1 MKMRLSDNNLV
12 DNRSVNAEHSQLFNR
27 VIKQLTLNN
36 PVDIVLTNVIQ
47 IIGEY
52 LNADRSYIFQVHS
65 QNDEQYV
72 SLKYEWVKANID
84 VQINNQELQNIPF
97 SKYLSIL
104 NELSEGKIAEG
115 LVKDHKS
122 LEFRTLMSSQGI
134 KAYLFSPLI
143 FKGELWGFIGFDD
156 CQIERVWDNA
166 ELYLIQAFS
175 LAISNKLLL
184 DDIYGVLNN
193 KEKQLEIAI
202 ESSNDGFWYINLEKN
217 TMYFSK
223 QWKRMLGYDDDE
235 LENNFETFEY
245 LLHPEDRELVLTTLD
260 PYTKINRGAF
270 ECEYRLKNKTGNY
283 QWVLTQAYIKK
294 DEFGNPI
301 RFIGTNIDITARV
314 NYKRHLKEKEVEY
327 RNLVNSV
334 HEIIFKTDASGE
346 FTFLNPAWEQVTGF
360 SVDKSVGTMS
370 FNYIIPDEREFGR
383 QKFFSSPIFR
393 GESQVNFEVRFLTS
407 QGSFV
412 WIETFA
418 TVKYND
424 DGEVTGIYGT
434 LIDIHQRKMAELA
447 QKESE
452 EKFRLMSE
460 TMSDLV
466 SLHEPDGRY
475 FYISPSITELL
486 GYLPDSLIGMAPEE
500 IIHPE
505 DLSKI
510 ESLFQQAIALKDKNS
525 AIGQIRKKTI
535 NGEYLWFESIVQ
547 PIKKGNR
554 LESILM
560 VSRDVS
566 ERKKAEME
574 MKKALEK
581 EKELSELKSRF
592 VTMASHEFRTPLTSI
607 KSSVQLLEMYTEEV
621 GTNISKPFLKHFGK
635 IVSQIDRLSSLM
647 NDILIVGRT
656 EAKKMP
662 FEPEKVDMIELCMDH
677 IEQYYLNRADGRS
690 VNFKVN
696 GSRQEVWIDP
706 GLMTHILSNILSNAF
721 KYSPKKPNPELTLKY
736 EEGGFFIKVQDFGI
750 GIPKKEQEQLF
761 NSFFR
766 AENAVNIEGTGLGLV
781 ILKQFVEMH
790 SGEIKLYSEEGEGTE
805 VVVYIPYANEPSS

>member
-1 MKMRLSDNNLV
+1 MRLSENNI
-12 DNRSVNAEHSQLFNR
+12 VNHHKVSNEQSQLFNR

-36 PVDIVLTNVIQ
+36 PIDVILTNVIQ
-47 IIGEY
+47 IIGEF
-52 LNADRSYIFQVHS
+52 LNADRSYIFQVHG
-65 QNDEQYV
+65 EEETRLV
-72 SLKYEWVKANID
+72 SLKYEWVKSNVSKQANNPD
-84 VQINNQELQNIPF
+84 LQNISYTKF
-97 SKYLSIL
+97 QFLL
-104 NELSEGKIAEG
+104 DDLSEGKIIEG
-115 LVKDHKS
+115 LVKDHQS
-122 LEFRTLMSSQGI
+122 PEFRELMEGQDI

-143 FKGELWGFIGFDD
+143 FKGQLWGFVGFDD
-156 CQIERVWDNA
+156 CQIERVWDNS

-184 DDIYGVLNN
+184 DNIYGVLNN
-193 KEKQLEIAI
+193 KEKQLEVAI

-223 QWKRMLGYDDDE
+223 QWKRMLGYEDHE
-235 LENNFETFEY
+235 LENTFDTFEQ
-245 LLHPEDRELVLTTLD
+245 LLHPEDKELVLTTLD
-260 PYTKINRGAF
+260 PYTKINRGTF
-270 ECEYRLKNKTGNY
+270 ECEYRLKNKAGNY

-294 DEFGNPI
+294 DEFGSPI

-314 NYKRHLKEKEVEY
+314 NYKRHLREKELEY

-334 HEIIFKTDASGE
+334 HEIIFKTDSNGE

-360 SVDKSVGTMS
+360 SVDKSVGTLA
-370 FNYIIPDEREFGR
+370 FNYIIPDEREYGR
-383 QKFFSSPIFR
+383 QKFFSSPVFK

-412 WIETFA
+412 WIEVFA
-418 TVKYND
+418 TVGYD
-424 DGEVTGIYGT
+424 DNGDVTGIYGT
-434 LIDIHQRKMAELA
+434 LIDIHQRKMAEIA

-466 SLHEPDGRY
+466 SLHEPDGSY
-475 FYISPSITELL
+475 FYLSPSLKELL
-486 GYLPDSLIGMAPEE
+486 GYESTDLLGRMPHEILHEEDQEKVKNLFEQVKSLDA
-500 IIHPE
+500 
-505 DLSKI
+505 
-510 ESLFQQAIALKDKNS
+510 KNS
-525 AIGQIRKKTI
+525 AIDQVRKKTKD
-535 NGEYLWFESIVQ
+535 GEYLWFESIAQ

-566 ERKKAEME
+566 ERKKAELE
-574 MKKALEK
+574 MQKALEK

-662 FEPEKVDMIELCMDH
+662 FEAEEVDMVELCMDH
-677 IEQYYLNRADGRS
+677 IEQYYLNRDDGRS
-690 VNFKVN
+690 VNFKVAGTRKN
-696 GSRQEVWIDP
+696 VMIDP
-706 GLMTHILSNILSNAF
+706 GLMAHILTNILSNAF
-721 KYSPKKPNPELTLKY
+721 KYSDGKPNPELTLLY
-736 EEGGFFIKVQDFGI
+736 EEQGFNIKVQDFGI

-766 AENAVNIEGTGLGLV
+766 AENATNIEGTGLGLV
-781 ILKQFVEMH
+781 ILKQFVDMH
-790 SGEIKLYSEEGEGTE
+790 QGVINLESEEGQGTT
-805 VVVYIPYANEPSS
+805 VNVYIPYN